1 MANPIFSNNIKMN
14 EPQLTY
20 ATPKA
25 MPSESNSLEG
35 VANMANQI
43 IPTAMKFDK
52 QGVMREASDLA
63 NEMSND
69 YKLGSETH
77 INNLVQEKARLESD
91 LNTGGDNAVITE
103 RLDIIESKLSSAKEQ
118 GKIGPGEFRHRMM
131 LAAQQLTS
139 ENPAYQLEITNRM
152 NQVFGATGINDL
164 VALDSTLLKTRV
176 DAQIARR
183 NLKIKA
189 IEQYEDTTGRS
200 NEWID
205 DQFNMYKE
213 YEGSMKQTKQIVDH
227 LKNADEIEKARAYE
241 VFKSNGGFASF
252 TTGLMLDTRI
262 QARAIETDPNMKI
275 DEKVRQMNMLITRQ
289 QNLTLS
295 LASRLPSWAKDGELM
310 ASKIVTQLEVV
321 KKELLD
327 SENKVHEIAKVG
339 GTIKLLQ
346 HQRTEDLMSRFNLT
360 EVKAKMDIVTA
371 LTNLKT
377 ANPQKFQQIERM
389 GSETINNLL
398 LGLSQNKV
406 DDIPGAE
413 EYRTL
418 PGAMELN
425 ALTNSQHKNMA
436 KTLKEDGKLS
446 EAHTDLY
453 IGSLSIPAS
462 SLSKDAKV
470 EFYDK
475 TLSQTILGTDD
486 AVLEELST
494 NAEFDTVLDSALTF
508 YTDAA
513 RQSLFALSQGQIL
526 NVKVNKSNSSL
537 FLAPDDPI
545 RESNPE
551 LVTRIEN
558 NFTRINKLARINA
571 KISGNS
577 IKDEFT
583 QIIEEDFNTFLK
595 VK

>member
-200 NEWID
+200 N
-205 DQFNMYKE
+205 
-213 YEGSMKQTKQIVDH
+213 S
-227 LKNADEIEKARAYE
+227 
-241 VFKSNGGFASF
+241 
-252 TTGLMLDTRI
+252 
-262 QARAIETDPNMKI
+262 
-275 DEKVRQMNMLITRQ
+275 
-289 QNLTLS
+289 
-295 LASRLPSWAKDGELM
+295 
-310 ASKIVTQLEVV
+310 
-321 KKELLD
+321 
-327 SENKVHEIAKVG
+327 
-339 GTIKLLQ
+339 
-346 HQRTEDLMSRFNLT
+346 
-360 EVKAKMDIVTA
+360 
-371 LTNLKT
+371 
-377 ANPQKFQQIERM
+377 
-389 GSETINNLL
+389 
-398 LGLSQNKV
+398 
-406 DDIPGAE
+406 
-413 EYRTL
+413 
-418 PGAMELN
+418 
-425 ALTNSQHKNMA
+425 
-436 KTLKEDGKLS
+436 
-446 EAHTDLY
+446 
-453 IGSLSIPAS
+453 
-462 SLSKDAKV
+462 
-470 EFYDK
+470 
-475 TLSQTILGTDD
+475 
-486 AVLEELST
+486 
-494 NAEFDTVLDSALTF
+494 
-508 YTDAA
+508 
-513 RQSLFALSQGQIL
+513 
-526 NVKVNKSNSSL
+526 
-537 FLAPDDPI
+537 
-545 RESNPE
+545 
-551 LVTRIEN
+551 
-558 NFTRINKLARINA
+558 
-571 KISGNS
+571 
-577 IKDEFT
+577 
-583 QIIEEDFNTFLK
+583 
-595 VK
+595 